1 MVQFNF
7 TERTIKAKVVY
18 YGPAQSGKTTNLEQ
32 IHRLTDPAANNRLI
46 SLNTAQDRT
55 LFFDLLPFSLGAVS
69 GYDFKIQLYTVPGQV
84 QYNATRRVV
93 LAGAD
98 AVVFVADARRSLA
111 QENLA
116 AFENMKVNLL
126 ANRLVPEKVPLVFQY
141 NKQDLPEVMS
151 AAELDKAINPWGR
164 PALGAVAAQGKGV
177 LECFVAVVQDMLA
190 AIAVKYNLKEKGLDP
205 SSVPSVVQD
214 AFAEVLKSAAAATP
228 AAAAAPPAPRA
239 AKVVV
244 SQQTDSLHAAPPQ
257 TGSETGLVSE
267 ELLHR
272 SLRSNVELAEALSGL
287 VREMNL
293 GLGAILSQAELLMFY
308 REDARE
314 KRQVAIAAIQ
324 QEAARLKRVVAQ
336 LGDATADATSDPLGS
351 TRPGVSAPTI
361 SSRPIAAPPAP
372 AARPM
377 AAPAPT
383 PPAPPPPAP
392 APAPAAVSANGGL
405 HDLLQDVLGGAQD
418 ALDAQELSVEMRV
431 PPSTLMPSC
440 PTVTLRQALAG
451 TLEGLV
457 TSSFRGTQ
465 LSLRCE
471 RKPVLLKGRDG
482 EVKRDFLMLALAHTG
497 SLSPEDQQRVMQ
509 GTDPGPLGQATR
521 LFREMGGF
529 VRFAPL
535 PGGALE
541 TRVFLPVA

>member
-111 QENLA
+111 KENQA

-151 AAELDKAINPWGR
+151 VAELSKTINPWGR
-164 PALGAVAAQGKGV
+164 PALGAVAAQGQGV
-177 LECFVAVVQDMLA
+177 IECFVAVVQDMLA

-205 SSVPSVVQD
+205 ASVPSVVQE
-214 AFAEVLKSAAAATP
+214 AFAEVLKN
-228 AAAAAPPAPRA
+228 AAAAAPAAQSSPAPRA

-244 SQQTDSLHAAPPQ
+244 SHPTDSLHAAPPQ

-272 SLRSNVELAEALSGL
+272 SLRSNVELAESLSGM

-293 GLGAILSQAELLMFY
+293 GLGAILAQAELLMVH
-308 REDARE
+308 REDARD
-314 KRQVAIAAIQ
+314 KRQAAIVAIQ
-324 QEAARLKRVVAQ
+324 QEATRLKKVVAE
-336 LGDATADATSDPLGS
+336 LGDPSSASARGTGDP
-351 TRPGVSAPTI
+351 VA
-361 SSRPIAAPPAP
+361 SSRPLASTPTMTSSRSIPSPPARPAAPPP
-372 AARPM
+372 LPRAA

-383 PPAPPPPAP
+383 PSA
-392 APAPAAVSANGGL
+392 ANGSL
-405 HDLLQDVLGGAQD
+405 HELLQDVLGGAQD
-418 ALDAQELSVEMRV
+418 ALDAQELSVDLRV
-431 PPSTLMPSC
+431 PMTTSLPSC
-440 PTVTLRQALAG
+440 PPLALRQALVG
-451 TLEGLV
+451 TVEGLV
-457 TSSFRGTQ
+457 TAAFRGTQ

-497 SLSPEDQQRVMQ
+497 NLSPEDQQRVVQ

>member
-1 MVQFNF
+1 
-7 TERTIKAKVVY
+7 
-18 YGPAQSGKTTNLEQ
+18 
-32 IHRLTDPAANNRLI
+32 
-46 SLNTAQDRT
+46 
-55 LFFDLLPFSLGAVS
+55 
-69 GYDFKIQLYTVPGQV
+69 
-84 QYNATRRVV
+84 
-93 LAGAD
+93 
-98 AVVFVADARRSLA
+98 
-111 QENLA
+111 
-116 AFENMKVNLL
+116 
-126 ANRLVPEKVPLVFQY
+126 
-141 NKQDLPEVMS
+141 
-151 AAELDKAINPWGR
+151 
-164 PALGAVAAQGKGV
+164 
-177 LECFVAVVQDMLA
+177 MLA

-205 SSVPSVVQD
+205 ESVPGVVQD
-214 AFAEVLKSAAAATP
+214 AFAEVLKN
-228 AAAAAPPAPRA
+228 AAAAAPAAAAQTSPPPRA

-244 SQQTDSLHAAPPQ
+244 SHQTDSLHAAPPQ

-272 SLRSNVELAEALSGL
+272 SLRSNVELAESLSGL

-293 GLGAILSQAELLMFY
+293 GLAAILTQAELLMFY
-308 REDARE
+308 REDARD

-324 QEAARLKRVVAQ
+324 QEAARLKRVVAD
-336 LGDATADATSDPLGS
+336 LGDPSAAAAGTTSDPLAS
-351 TRPGVSAPTI
+351 TRSGASAPTM
-361 SSRPIAAPPAP
+361 SASRPMPVPAP
-372 AARPM
+372 AARATAPASPP
-377 AAPAPT
+377 AAPAMMAT
-383 PPAPPPPAP
+383 PI
-392 APAPAAVSANGGL
+392 VTTNGSL
-405 HDLLQDVLGGAQD
+405 HELLQDVLGGAQD
-418 ALDAQELSVEMRV
+418 ALDAQELSVDLRV
-431 PPSTLMPSC
+431 PPTTLLPSC
-440 PTVTLRQALAG
+440 PPITLRQALAG

-497 SLSPEDQQRVMQ
+497 NLSPEDQQRVMQ

>member
-1 MVQFNF
+1 
-7 TERTIKAKVVY
+7 
-18 YGPAQSGKTTNLEQ
+18 
-32 IHRLTDPAANNRLI
+32 
-46 SLNTAQDRT
+46 
-55 LFFDLLPFSLGAVS
+55 
-69 GYDFKIQLYTVPGQV
+69 
-84 QYNATRRVV
+84 
-93 LAGAD
+93 
-98 AVVFVADARRSLA
+98 
-111 QENLA
+111 
-116 AFENMKVNLL
+116 
-126 ANRLVPEKVPLVFQY
+126 
-141 NKQDLPEVMS
+141 
-151 AAELDKAINPWGR
+151 
-164 PALGAVAAQGKGV
+164 
-177 LECFVAVVQDMLA
+177 VAVVQDMLA

-205 SSVPSVVQD
+205 ASVPAVVQE
-214 AFAEVLKSAAAATP
+214 AFAEVLKSAAAAAP
-228 AAAAAPPAPRA
+228 AAAAQPSPRA

-244 SQQTDSLHAAPPQ
+244 SHQTDSLHAAPPQ

-272 SLRSNVELAEALSGL
+272 SLRSNVELAESLSGL

-293 GLGAILSQAELLMFY
+293 GLAAILSQAELLMFY
-308 REDARE
+308 REDARD

-324 QEAARLKRVVAQ
+324 QEAARLKRVVAD
-336 LGDATADATSDPLGS
+336 LGDPSAAAAGVTGDPLASSRSGI
-351 TRPGVSAPTI
+351 SAPTML
-361 SSRPIAAPPAP
+361 SSRSMAIP
-372 AARPM
+372 AA
-377 AAPAPT
+377 AAR
-383 PPAPPPPAP
+383 PAP
-392 APAPAAVSANGGL
+392 APAPPAAAAAPARMASPVATANGSL
-405 HDLLQDVLGGAQD
+405 HELLQDVLGGAQE
-418 ALDAQELSVEMRV
+418 ALDAQELSVELRI
-431 PPSTLMPSC
+431 PPTTVLPSC
-440 PTVTLRQALAG
+440 PPITLRQALAG

-497 SLSPEDQQRVMQ
+497 NLSPEDQQRVMQ

>member
-111 QENLA
+111 KENQA

-126 ANRLVPEKVPLVFQY
+126 ANRLVPEKVPLVLQY

-151 AAELDKAINPWGR
+151 EAELNKTLNPWGR
-164 PALGAVAAQGKGV
+164 PALAAVAAQGKGV
-177 LECFVAVVQDMLA
+177 IECFVAVVQDMLA

-205 SSVPSVVQD
+205 ASVPGVVQE
-214 AFAEVLKSAAAATP
+214 AFAEVLKN
-228 AAAAAPPAPRA
+228 AAAAAPAAAAQASPPARS

-244 SQQTDSLHAAPPQ
+244 SHQTDSLHAAPPQ

-272 SLRSNVELAEALSGL
+272 SLHSNVELAESLSGL

-293 GLGAILSQAELLMFY
+293 GLATILTQAELLMFY
-308 REDARE
+308 REDARD

-324 QEAARLKRVVAQ
+324 QEAARLKRVVAN
-336 LGDATADATSDPLGS
+336 LGDPSAAAAGAPSDPLGS
-351 TRPGVSAPTI
+351 TRTGSSAPTML
-361 SSRPIAAPPAP
+361 SSRAAPSPAP
-372 AARPM
+372 ASRPAAPAVM
-377 AAPAPT
+377 AAPVAT
-383 PPAPPPPAP
+383 T
-392 APAPAAVSANGGL
+392 NGSL
-405 HDLLQDVLGGAQD
+405 HELLQDVLGGAQQ
-418 ALDAQELSVEMRV
+418 ALDAQELSVDLRV
-431 PPSTLMPSC
+431 PPTTVLPSC
-440 PTVTLRQALAG
+440 PPGTLRQALAG

-497 SLSPEDQQRVMQ
+497 NLSPEDQQRVMQ